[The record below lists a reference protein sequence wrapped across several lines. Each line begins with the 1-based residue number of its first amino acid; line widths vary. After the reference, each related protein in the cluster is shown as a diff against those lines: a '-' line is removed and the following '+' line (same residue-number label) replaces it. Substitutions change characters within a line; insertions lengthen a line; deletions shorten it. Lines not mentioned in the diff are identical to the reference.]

1 MRTTLNVD
9 DDILDIAK
17 DMAFVRQIS
26 VGEAISM
33 LARRGLTV
41 PHGTGTRRDPISGL
55 WVFDV
60 PDDAP
65 LITNAMV
72 ERAQELEDHEYA
84 KHFRKS

>member
-9 DDILDIAK
+9 DDILEVAK

-26 VGEAISM
+26 IGEAVSM
-33 LARRGLTV
+33 LARHGLTT
-41 PHGTGTRRDPISGL
+41 PGETGMRRNPVSGL
-55 WVFDV
+55 WVLDV

-65 LITNAMV
+65 VITNEMV
-72 ERAQELEDHEYA
+72 ERAQELEDREYA